1 MFVNVLIH
9 HRLAAGLGVG
19 FGHVVAHALG
29 VIKAGHV
36 EIVGDERVAPL
47 KLISILQQSGILK
60 PTEPERKASLNL
72 LLTKLYGKAD

>member
-1 MFVNVLIH
+1 MVVSVFIR

-19 FGHVVAHALG
+19 LGHVAAHALG